1 MRRVSS
7 LLIVPLVLGS
17 AALSGGCSTM
27 SNTEKGV
34 GIGGAL
40 GAGVGTLVGAATG
53 NPKTGAVVGGLLGA
67 GTGGLIGADAD
78 AQERREQRV
87 MQAQA
92 AQAQAQAIAASQ
104 MNVNDIIAMASSQP
118 PVGDSVIIS
127 QIRNTGSSFQLSTAD
142 ITMLKQNNVS
152 DAVITEMINARPRT
166 VVTQPRTV
174 VVAPAS
180 PPPVVVYE
188 RPYWG
193 PRYYWGPPPPV
204 GIGFT
209 YIRR

>member
-92 AQAQAQAIAASQ
+92 AQAQAMAASQ

-127 QIRNTGSSFQLSTAD
+127 QIRNTGSTFQLSTAD

-152 DAVITEMINARPRT
+152 DGVITEMINARPRT
-166 VVTQPRTV
+166 VVAPPRTV
-174 VVAPAS
+174 VVAPA

-193 PRYYWGPPPPV
+193 PRYYYGPPPPV

>member
-1 MRRVSS
+1 MTGRRIGRVMVVV
-7 LLIVPLVLGS
+7 LALGS
-17 AALSGGCSTM
+17 AGLSTGCSTM

-87 MQAQA
+87 LQAEA
-92 AQAQAQAIAASQ
+92 AQAQAQAASQ
-104 MNVNDIIAMASSQP
+104 MTLNDVIAMTNSQP
-118 PVGDSVIIS
+118 PIGDNVIIN
-127 QIRNTGSSFQLSTAD
+127 QISNTGSTFALSTGD
-142 ITMLKQNNVS
+142 ITYLKQNNVS
-152 DAVITEMINARPRT
+152 DNVIGAMQNARPRAVVARPRT
-166 VVTQPRTV
+166 VIVSP
-174 VVAPAS
+174 P

-193 PRYYWGPPPPV
+193 PRYWGPPPV

>member
-40 GAGVGTLVGAATG
+40 GAGVGTLLGAATG

-92 AQAQAQAIAASQ
+92 AQAQAMAASQ
-104 MNVNDIIAMASSQP
+104 MRLEDVISMANSQP
-118 PVGDSVIIS
+118 PIGDNIIIN
-127 QIRNTGSSFQLSTAD
+127 QINNTGSAFALSSSD
-142 ITMLKQNNVS
+142 ITYLKQNNVS
-152 DAVITEMINARPRT
+152 DNVIGAMQNARPRT
-166 VVTQPRTV
+166 VVAQPRTV
-174 VVAPAS
+174 VVSPP

-193 PRYYWGPPPPV
+193 PRYWGPPPV
-204 GIGFT
+204 GFGFT